1 MTESTEV
8 YLGPHRWIVLGL
20 AYSAGVPPVINRP
33 VRLEATREDYASLT
47 MAKIGECSR
56 ETWQS
61 LLSKAELVTDHMN
74 Q

>member
-1 MTESTEV
+1 MTDDARA
-8 YLGPHRWIVLGL
+8 YLGPYRRIVLGL

-47 MAKIGECSR
+47 MAKIGECGR

-61 LLSKAELVTDHMN
+61 PLSKVELVTDHMN
-74 Q
+74 